1 MSMLLPMT
9 ELRHRKLLTSTGTE
23 FGVADGWAVGLTVLG
38 LGVGLV
44 VGCLVAPPTHCKSR
58 TSSLPN
64 DLPDAT
70 FKPFKRTMYR
80 PVPKAQ
86 QSPSSPASSMMNV

>member
-1 MSMLLPMT
+1 MSMLLPVT
-9 ELRHRKLLTSTGTE
+9 EPSHQESLTSTGAE

-38 LGVGLV
+38 LGVV
-44 VGCLVAPPTHCKSR
+44 DVGCLVAPPTHCKSR
-58 TSSLPN
+58 TSLLPN

-70 FKPFKRTMYR
+70 FNPFKRTMYM